1 MANHNIGK
9 NIRRLRTDCHMTQD
23 TLAERLFVSR
33 QTVSN
38 YETGKSNPDI
48 DTLTKL
54 AEIFETDVNTLIYG
68 PPAPANK
75 TEKIRRLCVLLGIAL
90 ALTLA
95 SFLLLPYADRW
106 RQTTYSSGF
115 SFLIR
120 GLLLPAAWLL
130 WGFGLLSALFLFCG
144 AKPFSG
150 KYIKIW
156 HRLLALLTALVF
168 VLLVL
173 NICPL
178 LDSSFRILF
187 NRPFPLDENFFLNW
201 ISTLTWPVLSFAYK
215 YHALFLIPGA
225 LLALTRPAAP
235 PKSPAAPESK

>member
-1 MANHNIGK
+1 MANNIGK

-23 TLAERLFVSR
+23 TLAEKLFVSR

-75 TEKIRRLCVLLGIAL
+75 TAELRRLCVLLGTAL

-95 SFLLLPYADRW
+95 SFLLLPHAEHW
-106 RQTTYSSGF
+106 RAITYSAGF
-115 SFLIR
+115 SFLLR

-130 WGFGLLSALFLFCG
+130 WGFGLLSALLLFCG
-144 AKPFSG
+144 AKRFSG
-150 KYIKIW
+150 KHVKAW
-156 HRLLALLTALVF
+156 HTFLTILTSLLF

-173 NICPL
+173 NLLPL
-178 LDSSFRILF
+178 LDSSFRILL
-187 NRPFPLDENFFLNW
+187 NRPFPLDENFFLSW
-201 ISTLTWPVLSFAYK
+201 ISRLTWPVLSFAYK
-215 YHALFLIPGA
+215 YNVLFLLPGA
-225 LLALTRPAAP
+225 LLALTRPSAAP
-235 PKSPAAPESK
+235 KLPVSSESE

>member
-1 MANHNIGK
+1 MANSIGK

-68 PPAPANK
+68 PPVPANK
-75 TEKIRRLCVLLGIAL
+75 TAKIRRLCVLLGTAL

-95 SFLLLPYADRW
+95 SFLLLPHAEHW
-106 RQTTYSSGF
+106 RAIAYSAGF

-120 GLLLPAAWLL
+120 GLLLPTAWLL

-150 KYIKIW
+150 KHVKTW
-156 HRLLALLTALVF
+156 HTFLTVLTSLLF

-173 NICPL
+173 NLLPL
-178 LDSSFRILF
+178 LDSSFRILL
-187 NRPFPLDENFFLNW
+187 NRPFPLDENFFLSW

-215 YHALFLIPGA
+215 YNALFLIPGA
-225 LLALTRPAAP
+225 LLALTRPAAA
-235 PKSPAAPESK
+235 PKTPAASESE